1 MRKLLIIII
10 IAAAVGASALM
21 MQMRKEPPKKD
32 TLDLH
37 PLVDVMRLE
46 MMTANFTVSSQGTVL
61 PRTET
66 VLSAEVSGTITSISP
81 KFIPGGVF
89 ERNEV
94 LMRIDPT
101 NYEVA
106 VKQANALVKQ
116 RQIEHD
122 GAKKLRSQGYRAE
135 AELASAAAALATAE
149 AELVRSRRNL
159 ERTYIRVPYE
169 GMVRAK
175 DTDLGQFVN
184 LGTRLGVVFA
194 TDSAE
199 IRLPLTDS
207 DLAFVD
213 LPDVTQITASG
224 AGSGPAV
231 SLSAIQRGQ
240 SVRWDAQVVRSEGV
254 VDEKSRVTY
263 VVARITDPY
272 MRHGEGS
279 PLPVGTFVSAKIDG
293 SRADNIIRVPRGV
306 VRGSNELLFV
316 DENGKVEIRGVDI
329 VRSNAEYSYI
339 GAGARVGEMIIV
351 SALEAPINGMTVRT
365 PADTDSDSDAKS
377 TARLVPT
384 AAEDDK

>member
-1 MRKLLIIII
+1 MRKLLIFII
-10 IAAAVGASALM
+10 IASAAAVATLM
-21 MQMRKEPPKKD
+21 MQLKPEPPKKES
-32 TLDLH
+32 LDLD
-37 PLVDVMRLE
+37 PLVDVFVLE
-46 MMTANFTVSSQGTVL
+46 MMTANFTVTSQGTVL

-66 VLSAEVSGTITSISP
+66 QLSAEVSGKITNISP

-101 NYEVA
+101 TYEVA
-106 VKQANALVKQ
+106 VKQAEALVKQ

-149 AELVRSRRNL
+149 AEQVRAKRNL
-159 ERTYIRVPYE
+159 EHTYIRLPYE

-175 DTDLGQFVN
+175 DTDLGQFVG

-199 IRLPLTDS
+199 VRLPLTDS

-213 LPDVTQITASG
+213 LPDAGEMTA
-224 AGSGPAV
+224 AGDGKGPAV
-231 SLSAIQRGQ
+231 SLSAIQKGR
-240 SVRWDAQVVRSEGV
+240 SVQWDAQIVRSEGV

-263 VVARITDPY
+263 AVARIADPY
-272 MRHGEGS
+272 RRHSEGAS
-279 PLPVGTFVSAKIDG
+279 LPVGTFVGAEIEG
-293 SRADNIIRVPRGV
+293 SRAENIIRVPRGV
-306 VRGSNELLFV
+306 IRGSNELLFV
-316 DENGKVEIRGVDI
+316 DDDGRIEIRGVDI
-329 VRSNAEYSYI
+329 VRSNSEYSYI
-339 GAGARVGEMIIV
+339 GAGAEVGETIVV

-365 PADTDSDSDAKS
+365 DADADAES
-377 TARLVPT
+377 TASVAPT
-384 AAEDDK
+384 ETEDDG